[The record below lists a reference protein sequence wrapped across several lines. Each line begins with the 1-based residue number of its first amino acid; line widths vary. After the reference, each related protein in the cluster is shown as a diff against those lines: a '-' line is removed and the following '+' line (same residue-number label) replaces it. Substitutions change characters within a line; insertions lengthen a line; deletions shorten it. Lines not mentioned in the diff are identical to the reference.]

1 MTEPGGPRRR
11 CAVTRRVLDKSA
23 LIRFVAAPDGA
34 VVADVAQT
42 LPGRGVWIGAER
54 GLVEAACRRK
64 GALARAGRVPGDLVQ
79 RCEAALA
86 ARALGLLGLARRAG
100 QAAIGARAARRAL
113 EDGAAAVLVEAALA
127 ARALGLL
134 GLARRAGQAAI
145 GARAARRALEDGA
158 AAVLV
163 QARDAAADGRGKLE
177 RLRAAAAPRCAA
189 VTVFDRAE
197 MAAGLGRDAAHAAL
211 RRGGLAEKFKTA
223 AGRLA
228 GFRTAADDAGRG
240 SGERDDR

>member
-79 RCEAALA
+79 RC
-86 ARALGLLGLARRAG
+86 
-100 QAAIGARAARRAL
+100 
-113 EDGAAAVLVEAALA
+113 EAALA

>member
-1 MTEPGGPRRR
+1 MTEPGGGAAAPGGARRR

-113 EDGAAAVLVEAALA
+113 EDGAAAVLV
-127 ARALGLL
+127 
-134 GLARRAGQAAI
+134 
-145 GARAARRALEDGA
+145 
-158 AAVLV
+158 

-177 RLRAAAAPRCAA
+177 RLRAAAAPRCTA
-189 VTVFDRAE
+189 VTVLDRAE

-228 GFRTAADDAGRG
+228 GFRAAADGAGRG
-240 SGERDDR
+240 SGERDDG

>member
-42 LPGRGVWIGAER
+42 LPGRGVWVGAER

-113 EDGAAAVLVEAALA
+113 EDGAAAVLV
-127 ARALGLL
+127 
-134 GLARRAGQAAI
+134 
-145 GARAARRALEDGA
+145 
-158 AAVLV
+158 

-189 VTVFDRAE
+189 VTVLDRAE

>member
-79 RCEAALA
+79 RCEAT
-86 ARALGLLGLARRAG
+86 
-100 QAAIGARAARRAL
+100 
-113 EDGAAAVLVEAALA
+113 LA

>member
-1 MTEPGGPRRR
+1 MTEPGGGAAEPGGARRR

-113 EDGAAAVLVEAALA
+113 EDGAAAVLV
-127 ARALGLL
+127 
-134 GLARRAGQAAI
+134 
-145 GARAARRALEDGA
+145 
-158 AAVLV
+158 

-189 VTVFDRAE
+189 VTVLDRAE

-228 GFRTAADDAGRG
+228 GFRAAADGAGRG
-240 SGERDDR
+240 SGERDDG